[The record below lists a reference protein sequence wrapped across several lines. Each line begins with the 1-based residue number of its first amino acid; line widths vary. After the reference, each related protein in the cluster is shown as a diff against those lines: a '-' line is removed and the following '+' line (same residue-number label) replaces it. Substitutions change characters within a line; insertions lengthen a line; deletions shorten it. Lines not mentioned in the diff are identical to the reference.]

1 MTVQHNQATA
11 GADWPTEQKIANDLY
26 SNFLVEASAG
36 TGKTYSL
43 VTRVVSLIKAGP
55 ANGGAT
61 MDRLV
66 AITFTEAAAAEL
78 SDRIRSRMEQLLADH
93 HPDDAR
99 DPDDAHDVLG
109 PLSAD
114 ERTRVETA
122 IRNIDQATIQTIHG
136 FAGQLLRK
144 RPTDVGLPPGW
155 LQLDDLAATQ
165 RFNESWE
172 RWLEWAL
179 GSNTGV
185 SPDLHNVLRAL
196 IGARVG
202 VRRWRDLARIFSD
215 RYHHLRSDSSIES
228 IDLPALAA
236 NAAEQLRALAAECS
250 DPTDLLRTRINDAIA
265 TLDAA
270 AAAAAGNDP
279 DAVAQTLEEGAPI
292 VPSGNAGARK
302 NWPVSPTDVR
312 AAFRRIG
319 QAFQIAARSP
329 HLIAL
334 LQELRRHFVIDFE
347 AERKSDGVCTFDD
360 LLVWGRDLLL
370 NDGARRHFQRQYS
383 HILIDEFQDTDP
395 LQAEIAFYLASHPD
409 ADIQQH
415 PWPSLPLSAG
425 KLFLVGD
432 SKQSIY
438 RFRGADINVTN
449 QVKSGGQLQI
459 LTLTE
464 NRRSQQPILDWVNAR
479 FAAIMVDNNPDG
491 PPVQAEYLPLNPNA
505 GIQRPGL
512 GSVQVFGDPEPSPD
526 PSEYGTALELQARH
540 IANLIVTHASDS
552 PQRRRVY
559 DKGQQEIRPANFRD
573 VCILLRFRT
582 NLDSLLRALEDARV
596 PFRMEGGSLLF
607 DTQEV
612 QDLLNCLHAIDDPT
626 NQVPVAAALRSL
638 AFACSDE
645 DLLRWVAARG
655 PWDYTSELLND
666 SDTGSER
673 KQELWAVAPVWQAMT
688 TLRQYHQRR
697 HSAPVS
703 RFISEFIRERRLEQL
718 DLAEYRAREIWRRRQ
733 FLIDQARSFEA
744 ANPEDTGNSF
754 WNLHR
759 FLRWATSQHEEN
771 TRIAETTTPETDDD
785 AVRIMTV
792 HAAKGLE
799 FPIVI
804 LPDSTRPQNNRGRP
818 PVLFDADQGTAV
830 CAVGSGGMSM
840 ESVGYADIFALET
853 RHADAE
859 AVRLQYVAA
868 TRARDHL
875 FISRYAT
882 VRRAASA
889 NESEIAFANMPDDL
903 PHTTAAVTADV
914 ILANQDSTPNGP
926 PTAAPAYASQQ
937 WQANRS
943 ESIRHRSVQQ
953 AVTATW
959 LARVAAGDSAPVP
972 TPADQAVAVT
982 APSVD
987 DKEAEPDQERPWKTG
1002 RGGTAFGRAVHGVMQ
1017 DVVNRLSPQLPL
1029 FAGVKA
1035 DDLSSIADPHIARLA
1050 ALHASAEGLSSQ
1062 QDEVASLVR
1071 DALRHPEM
1079 LNALQ
1084 APRRWTEISVAAPVQ
1099 TSRGPVVIEGIID
1112 LLYED
1117 AAGQLVILDYK
1128 SDAVRNDADVDSK
1141 MAHYQYQGAAY
1152 AVAVET
1158 ATGIP
1163 VKAVRFLFMRA
1174 GAVRQINDL
1183 PGLIRQIP
1191 KMIDSAP

>member
-1 MTVQHNQATA
+1 M
-11 GADWPTEQKIANDLY
+11 
-26 SNFLVEASAG
+26 
-36 TGKTYSL
+36 
-43 VTRVVSLIKAGP
+43 
-55 ANGGAT
+55 
-61 MDRLV
+61 
-66 AITFTEAAAAEL
+66 
-78 SDRIRSRMEQLLADH
+78 
-93 HPDDAR
+93 
-99 DPDDAHDVLG
+99 
-109 PLSAD
+109 
-114 ERTRVETA
+114 
-122 IRNIDQATIQTIHG
+122 
-136 FAGQLLRK
+136 
-144 RPTDVGLPPGW
+144 
-155 LQLDDLAATQ
+155 DDLAATQ

-172 RWLEWAL
+172 RWLERSL
-179 GSNTGV
+179 GSDTGV
-185 SPDLHNVLRAL
+185 SPGLQNVLRAK

-202 VRRWRDLARIFSD
+202 VRRWRDIARIFSD

-228 IDLPALAA
+228 IDLTALAA
-236 NAAEQLRALAAECS
+236 DAAEELRALAAKCS
-250 DPTDLLRTRINDAIA
+250 DPTDLLRAQIYDAIA

-270 AAAAAGNDP
+270 AAGNDP
-279 DAVAQTLEEGAPI
+279 NTVAQALEEGAPI
-292 VPSGNAGARK
+292 IPRGSPGAAR
-302 NWPVSPTDVR
+302 NWPVSPTEVR
-312 AAFRRIG
+312 ADFRKIG

-329 HLIAL
+329 HLIEL
-334 LQELRRHFVIDFE
+334 LQELRRHFVVAFE
-347 AERKSDGVCTFDD
+347 AERKSDGVCTFND

-409 ADIQQH
+409 ANIQQH

-438 RFRGADINVTN
+438 RFRGADISVTN
-449 QVKSGGQLQI
+449 QVKSGGQLQV

-505 GIQRPGL
+505 DIQRPGL
-512 GSVQVFGDPEPSPD
+512 GSVQVFGDPEPSED
-526 PSEYGTALELQARH
+526 GTALELQSRH
-540 IANLIVTHASDS
+540 IANLIVAHASDS
-552 PQRRRVY
+552 AQRLHVS
-559 DKGQQEIRPANFRD
+559 DKDQQEIRPANFRD

-582 NLDSLLRALEDARV
+582 NLDGLLRALEDARV
-596 PFRMEGGSLLF
+596 PFRIEGGSLLF

-626 NQVPVAAALRSL
+626 NQVPVVAALRSL

-645 DLLRWVAARG
+645 DLLRWAAARG

-666 SDTGSER
+666 SDAGNER

-688 TLRQYHQRR
+688 ILRQYHQRR

-754 WNLHR
+754 WNLHQ
-759 FLRWATSQHEEN
+759 FLRWAASQQEEN
-771 TRIAETTTPETDDD
+771 ARIAETTTPETDDD

-804 LPDSTRPQNNRGRP
+804 LPDSTRPRSNRGRP
-818 PVLFDADQGTAV
+818 PVLFDGNKGTAV
-830 CAVGSGGMSM
+830 CAVGSGGTSM
-840 ESVGYADIFALET
+840 ESVGYGDIFALEA

-859 AVRLQYVAA
+859 AARLQYVAT

-875 FISRYAT
+875 FMSRYST
-882 VRRAASA
+882 VGRPASA
-889 NESEIAFANMPDDL
+889 HESDIAFANMPDDL

-914 ILANQDSTPNGP
+914 ILTNQDSTPTVP
-926 PTAAPAYASQQ
+926 LPTAPAYVPQQ
-937 WQANRS
+937 WQENRS

-959 LARVAAGDSAPVP
+959 LARVAADSAPVP
-972 TPADQAVAVT
+972 TPADEAT
-982 APSVD
+982 TLIAPSVD
-987 DKEAEPDQERPWKTG
+987 DKEAEPDQEQPWKTG

-1029 FAGVKA
+1029 SAGSSA
-1035 DDLSSIADPHIARLA
+1035 DDLSFIADPHITQLA
-1050 ALHASAEGLSSQ
+1050 ALHAGAEGLSSQ

-1117 AAGQLVILDYK
+1117 TAGQLVILDYK

-1158 ATGIP
+1158 AASMP

-1174 GAVRQINDL
+1174 GTVRQIDDL

-1191 KMIDSAP
+1191 EMIDFAT

>member
-11 GADWPTEQKIANDLY
+11 GADWATEQKIANDLY

-99 DPDDAHDVLG
+99 DVLG

-122 IRNIDQATIQTIHG
+122 IRNIDQATIQTIHS
-136 FAGQLLRK
+136 FAGQLLRE

-236 NAAEQLRALAAECS
+236 NSAEQLRALAAECS

-265 TLDAA
+265 TLN

-279 DAVAQTLEEGAPI
+279 DAVAQALEEGAPI

-319 QAFQIAARSP
+319 QAFQIAARSH

-334 LQELRRHFVIDFE
+334 LHELRRHFVLAFE

-360 LLVWGRDLLL
+360 LLVWGRDLLR
-370 NDGARRHFQRQYS
+370 NDGARRHFQRRYS

-395 LQAEIAFYLASHPD
+395 LQAEIAFYLASHPN
-409 ADIQQH
+409 ANIQQH

-438 RFRGADINVTN
+438 RFRGADISVTN
-449 QVKSGGQLQI
+449 QVKSGGQLQV

-464 NRRSQQPILDWVNAR
+464 NRRSQQPILDWVNPR
-479 FAAIMVDNNPDG
+479 FAEIMVDDNPDG
-491 PPVQAEYLPLNPNA
+491 PPVQAQYLPLIPNT

-512 GSVQVFGDPEPSPD
+512 GTVQVFGDPEPSPD
-526 PSEYGTALELQARH
+526 PSEYGTPLELQARH
-540 IANLIVTHASDS
+540 IANLIVAHASDS
-552 PQRRRVY
+552 AQRRRVY
-559 DKGQQEIRPANFRD
+559 DKDQQEIRPANFRD

-596 PFRMEGGSLLF
+596 PFRIEGGSLLF

-626 NQVPVAAALRSL
+626 NQVSVVAALRSL
-638 AFACSDE
+638 AFASSDE
-645 DLLRWVAARG
+645 DLLRWAAARG
-655 PWDYTSELLND
+655 PWDYTSELLSD
-666 SDTGSER
+666 SDAGSER
-673 KQELWAVAPVWQAMT
+673 RQELRAVAPVWQAMT
-688 TLRQYHQRR
+688 TLRQYHHQR

-703 RFISEFIRERRLEQL
+703 RFISAFIRERRLEQL

-759 FLRWATSQHEEN
+759 FLRWAASQQEEN
-771 TRIAETTTPETDDD
+771 ARIAETTAPETDDD

-818 PVLFDADQGTAV
+818 PVLFDADKGTAV

-840 ESVGYADIFALET
+840 ESIGYGDIFALEA

-875 FISRYAT
+875 FISRYST

-903 PHTTAAVTADV
+903 PHTTAAVTTDV
-914 ILANQDSTPNGP
+914 ILTNQDSTPNGP
-926 PTAAPAYASQQ
+926 PPAAPAYVPQQ

-959 LARVAAGDSAPVP
+959 LARVAAGDSTPVP
-972 TPADQAVAVT
+972 TPADQAAAMI

-987 DKEAEPDQERPWKTG
+987 DKEAEPDQERPWKMG

-1017 DVVNRLSPQLPL
+1017 DMVNRLSPQLPL
-1029 FAGVKA
+1029 SAGAGA

-1079 LNALQ
+1079 LNALR

-1117 AAGQLVILDYK
+1117 TAGQLVILDYK

-1158 ATGIP
+1158 ATSIP

>member
-55 ANGGAT
+55 DNGGAT

-93 HPDDAR
+93 DPDDAR
-99 DPDDAHDVLG
+99 DVLG

-122 IRNIDQATIQTIHG
+122 IRNIDQATIQTIHS
-136 FAGQLLRK
+136 FAGQLLRE

-228 IDLPALAA
+228 IDLPALAS
-236 NAAEQLRALAAECS
+236 NSAEQLRALAAECS

-270 AAAAAGNDP
+270 AAAGNDP
-279 DAVAQTLEEGAPI
+279 NAVAQALEEGAPI

-312 AAFRRIG
+312 ADFRKIG

-334 LQELRRHFVIDFE
+334 LRELRRHFVLAFE

-370 NDGARRHFQRQYS
+370 HDGARRHFQRRYS

-438 RFRGADINVTN
+438 RFRGADISVTN
-449 QVKSGGQLQI
+449 QVKSGGQLQV

-464 NRRSQQPILDWVNAR
+464 NRRSQQPILDWVNPR
-479 FAAIMVDNNPDG
+479 FAEIMVNDNPDG
-491 PPVQAEYLPLNPNA
+491 PPVQAEYLLLNPNA
-505 GIQRPGL
+505 DIQRPGL

-526 PSEYGTALELQARH
+526 PSEYGTPLELQARH
-540 IANLIVTHASDS
+540 IANLIVAHASDS
-552 PQRRRVY
+552 AQRLRVY
-559 DKGQQEIRPANFRD
+559 DKDQQEIRPANFRD

-596 PFRMEGGSLLF
+596 PFRIEGGSLLF

-626 NQVPVAAALRSL
+626 NQVSVVAALRSL

-645 DLLRWVAARG
+645 DLLRWAAACG
-655 PWDYTSELLND
+655 PWDYTSELLSD
-666 SDTGSER
+666 SDAGSER
-673 KQELWAVAPVWQAMT
+673 RQELRAVPPVWQAMT
-688 TLRQYHQRR
+688 TLRQYHRQR

-759 FLRWATSQHEEN
+759 FLRWAASQQEEN
-771 TRIAETTTPETDDD
+771 ARIAETTAPETDDD

-818 PVLFDADQGTAV
+818 PVLFDADKGTAV

-840 ESVGYADIFALET
+840 ESVGYGDIFALET

-889 NESEIAFANMPDDL
+889 NESEIAFANMHDDL
-903 PHTTAAVTADV
+903 PHTTAAITADV
-914 ILANQDSTPNGP
+914 ILTNQDSTPNGP
-926 PTAAPAYASQQ
+926 PTAAPAYVPQQ

-959 LARVAAGDSAPVP
+959 LARVAAGDSTPVP
-972 TPADQAVAVT
+972 TPADEAAAVI

-987 DKEAEPDQERPWKTG
+987 DKGAEPDQERPWKTG

-1029 FAGVKA
+1029 FAGASA
-1035 DDLSSIADPHIARLA
+1035 DDLSFIADPHIARLA

-1071 DALRHPEM
+1071 NALRHPEM

-1158 ATGIP
+1158 ATSIP

-1183 PGLIRQIP
+1183 PGLILQIP
-1191 KMIDSAP
+1191 EMIDFAT

>member
-1 MTVQHNQATA
+1 MTIQHNQATA
-11 GADWPTEQKIANDLY
+11 GADWATEQKIANDLY

-55 ANGGAT
+55 DNGGAT

-99 DPDDAHDVLG
+99 DVLG

-114 ERTRVETA
+114 ERARIETA
-122 IRNIDQATIQTIHG
+122 IRDIDQATIQTIHG
-136 FAGQLLRK
+136 FAGQLLRE

-185 SPDLHNVLRAL
+185 SPDLQNVLRAL

-236 NAAEQLRALAAECS
+236 NAAGELRALAAECS

-270 AAAAAGNDP
+270 AAAAAGNDSN
-279 DAVAQTLEEGAPI
+279 AVAQALEEGAPI
-292 VPSGNAGARK
+292 VPGGSPGARK

-312 AAFRRIG
+312 ADFRRIG
-319 QAFQIAARSP
+319 QAFQIAARSH

-334 LQELRRHFVIDFE
+334 LHELRRHFVLAFE

-360 LLVWGRDLLL
+360 LLVWGRDLLR

-438 RFRGADINVTN
+438 RFRGADISVTN
-449 QVKSGGQLQI
+449 QVKSGGQLQV

-464 NRRSQQPILDWVNAR
+464 NRRSQQPILDWVNPR
-479 FAAIMVDNNPDG
+479 FAEIMVNDNSNG
-491 PPVQAEYLPLNPNA
+491 PPVQAEYLPLIPNA

-512 GSVQVFGDPEPSPD
+512 GTVQVFGDPEPSPD

-540 IANLIVTHASDS
+540 IANLIVAHASIAAHASDS
-552 PQRRRVY
+552 AQRLHVS
-559 DKGQQEIRPANFRD
+559 DKDQQEIRPANFRD

-582 NLDSLLRALEDARV
+582 NLDSLLRALENAGV
-596 PFRMEGGSLLF
+596 PFRVEGGSLLF

-626 NQVPVAAALRSL
+626 NQVPVVAALRSL

-645 DLLRWVAARG
+645 DLLRWAAARG

-666 SDTGSER
+666 SDAGSQR
-673 KQELWAVAPVWQAMT
+673 QQELRAVAPVWQAMT
-688 TLRQYHQRR
+688 TLRQYHRQR

-759 FLRWATSQHEEN
+759 FLRWAASQQEEN
-771 TRIAETTTPETDDD
+771 ARIAETTTPETDDD

-804 LPDSTRPQNNRGRP
+804 LPDSTRPQSNRGRP
-818 PVLFDADQGTAV
+818 PVLFDADNGTAV

-914 ILANQDSTPNGP
+914 ILANQDATPHDSP
-926 PTAAPAYASQQ
+926 PAAPAYVPQQ

-972 TPADQAVAVT
+972 TPADEAAAVI
-982 APSVD
+982 APPVD

-1002 RGGTAFGRAVHGVMQ
+1002 RGGTAFGRAVHAVMQ
-1017 DVVNRLSPQLPL
+1017 DMVNRLSPQLPL
-1029 FAGVKA
+1029 SAGAGA

-1079 LNALQ
+1079 LNALR

-1117 AAGQLVILDYK
+1117 TAGQLVILDYK
-1128 SDAVRNDADVDSK
+1128 SDAVGNDADVDSK

-1158 ATGIP
+1158 ATRMP

-1174 GAVRQINDL
+1174 GAVRQIDDL
-1183 PGLIRQIP
+1183 PSLIRQIP

>member
-11 GADWPTEQKIANDLY
+11 GADWSTEQKIANDLY

-55 ANGGAT
+55 ENGGAT

-78 SDRIRSRMEQLLADH
+78 SDRIRSRMEQLLADP
-93 HPDDAR
+93 HPDDAH
-99 DPDDAHDVLG
+99 DTDNAHDVLG

-114 ERTRVETA
+114 EKARIEAA
-122 IRNIDQATIQTIHG
+122 IQNIDQATIQTIHS
-136 FAGQLLRK
+136 FAGQLLRE

-185 SPDLHNVLRAL
+185 SPDLHNVLRAM
-196 IGARVG
+196 IAAKVG

-215 RYHHLRSDSSIES
+215 RYHHLRSDTSIES

-236 NAAEQLRALAAECS
+236 NAAEQLRALAAGCS

-270 AAAAAGNDP
+270 AAAGNDP
-279 DAVAQTLEEGAPI
+279 NAVAQALEEGEPI
-292 VPSGNAGARK
+292 VPSGSPGARK

-312 AAFRRIG
+312 AEFRKIG

-329 HLIAL
+329 HLIEL
-334 LQELRRHFVIDFE
+334 LRELRRHFVLAFE
-347 AERKSDGVCTFDD
+347 VERKSDGVCTFND
-360 LLVWGRDLLL
+360 LLVWGRDLLR

-415 PWPSLPLSAG
+415 TWPSLPLSAG

-438 RFRGADINVTN
+438 RFRGADISVTN
-449 QVKSGGQLQI
+449 QVKSGGQLQV

-464 NRRSQQPILDWVNAR
+464 NRRSQQSILDWVNAR
-479 FAAIMVDNNPDG
+479 FPEIMVNDNPDG

-540 IANLIVTHASDS
+540 IANLIVAHASDS
-552 PQRRRVY
+552 LQRRRVS
-559 DKGQQEIRPANFRD
+559 DKDQQEIRPANFRD

-596 PFRMEGGSLLF
+596 PFRIEGGSLLF

-626 NQVPVAAALRSL
+626 NQVPVVAALRSL

-645 DLLRWVAARG
+645 DLLQWAAARG
-655 PWDYTSELLND
+655 PWDCTSELLND
-666 SDTGSER
+666 SDAGGER
-673 KQELWAVAPVWQAMT
+673 QQELRAVAPVWQAMT
-688 TLRQYHQRR
+688 TLRQYHRQR

-759 FLRWATSQHEEN
+759 FLRWAASQQEEN
-771 TRIAETTTPETDDD
+771 ARIAETTAPETDDD

-799 FPIVI
+799 FPIVV
-804 LPDSTRPQNNRGRP
+804 LPDSTRPQSNRGRP
-818 PVLFDADQGTAV
+818 PVLFDADKGTAV

-840 ESVGYADIFALET
+840 ESVGYGDIFALET

-859 AVRLQYVAA
+859 AARLQYVAA

-882 VRRAASA
+882 VRRPASPG
-889 NESEIAFANMPDDL
+889 ESEIAFANMPDDL

-914 ILANQDSTPNGP
+914 ILTNQDSTPTGP
-926 PTAAPAYASQQ
+926 PPAAPAYIPQQ
-937 WQANRS
+937 WQENRT

-959 LARVAAGDSAPVP
+959 LARVAAGTAAPVP
-972 TPADQAVAVT
+972 TLADAAAAVI
-982 APSVD
+982 APPVD
-987 DKEAEPDQERPWKTG
+987 DKEAEPDPEQPWKTG
-1002 RGGTAFGRAVHGVMQ
+1002 RGGTAFGRAVHAVMQ

-1029 FAGVKA
+1029 SAGASA
-1035 DDLSSIADPHIARLA
+1035 DDLSSIAGPHIARLA

-1062 QDEVASLVR
+1062 QDEVASLAR

-1079 LNALQ
+1079 LNALR

-1112 LLYED
+1112 LLYENT
-1117 AAGQLVILDYK
+1117 AGQLVILDYK

-1158 ATGIP
+1158 ATNMP

-1174 GAVRQINDL
+1174 GMVRQINDL

-1191 KMIDSAP
+1191 ELIDSAP

>member
-11 GADWPTEQKIANDLY
+11 GADWATEQKIANDLY

-55 ANGGAT
+55 TNGGAT

-99 DPDDAHDVLG
+99 DVLG

-122 IRNIDQATIQTIHG
+122 IRDIDQATIQTIHG
-136 FAGQLLRK
+136 FAGQLLRE

-172 RWLEWAL
+172 RWLERSL
-179 GSNTGV
+179 GLNTGV

-236 NAAEQLRALAAECS
+236 NAAGELRALAAKCS
-250 DPTDLLRTRINDAIA
+250 DPTDLLQTRIYDAIA

-279 DAVAQTLEEGAPI
+279 NAVAQALEEGAPI
-292 VPSGNAGARK
+292 VPRGSPGAAK

-312 AAFRRIG
+312 ADFRRIG

-329 HLIAL
+329 HLIAFL
-334 LQELRRHFVIDFE
+334 HELRRHFVLAFE

-370 NDGARRHFQRQYS
+370 HDGARRHFQRQYS

-415 PWPSLPLSAG
+415 TWPSLPLSAG

-438 RFRGADINVTN
+438 RFRGADISVTN
-449 QVKSGGQLQI
+449 QVKSGGQLQV

-464 NRRSQQPILDWVNAR
+464 NRRSQQPILDWVNPR
-479 FAAIMVDNNPDG
+479 FAEIMVNDNPNG
-491 PPVQAEYLPLNPNA
+491 PPVQAEYLPLIPNA

-540 IANLIVTHASDS
+540 IANLIVAHASIAAHASDS
-552 PQRRRVY
+552 AQRLRVS
-559 DKGQQEIRPANFRD
+559 DKDQQEIRPANFRD

-596 PFRMEGGSLLF
+596 PFRIEGGSLLF

-626 NQVPVAAALRSL
+626 NQVPVVAALRSL

-645 DLLRWVAARG
+645 DLLCWAAARG

-666 SDTGSER
+666 SDAGSER
-673 KQELWAVAPVWQAMT
+673 QQELRAVAPVWQAMT
-688 TLRQYHQRR
+688 TLRQYHRQR

-759 FLRWATSQHEEN
+759 FLRWAASQQEEN
-771 TRIAETTTPETDDD
+771 ARIAETTAPETDDD

-818 PVLFDADQGTAV
+818 PVLFDADKGTAV

-889 NESEIAFANMPDDL
+889 GESEIAFANMPDDL

-914 ILANQDSTPNGP
+914 ILTNQDSTPTGP
-926 PTAAPAYASQQ
+926 PPAAPAYVPQQ

-972 TPADQAVAVT
+972 TPADEAAAVI
-982 APSVD
+982 APPVD

-1029 FAGVKA
+1029 SAGASA

-1079 LNALQ
+1079 LNALR

-1117 AAGQLVILDYK
+1117 TAGQLVILDYK
-1128 SDAVRNDADVDSK
+1128 SDAVGNDADVDSK

-1158 ATGIP
+1158 ATRMP

-1183 PGLIRQIP
+1183 PSLIRQIP

>member
-1 MTVQHNQATA
+1 MTTPHNQATA
-11 GADWPTEQKIANDLY
+11 GADWSTEQKIANDLY

-61 MDRLV
+61 MDQLV

-93 HPDDAR
+93 HPG
-99 DPDDAHDVLG
+99 DAHDVLG
-109 PLSAD
+109 SVSAD
-114 ERTRVETA
+114 ERARIEAA
-122 IRNIDQATIQTIHG
+122 IQNIDQATIQTIHS
-136 FAGQLLRK
+136 FAGQLLRE

-172 RWLEWAL
+172 RWLERSL
-179 GSNTGV
+179 GSDTGV
-185 SPDLHNVLRAL
+185 SPDLQNVLRTM

-202 VRRWRDLARIFSD
+202 VQRWRDLARIFSD

-228 IDLPALAA
+228 IDLPELAA
-236 NAAEQLRALAAECS
+236 NSAEELRALAAGCS
-250 DPTDLLRTRINDAIA
+250 DPTDLLRAQIYDAIA

-270 AAAAAGNDP
+270 AAARNDP
-279 DAVAQTLEEGAPI
+279 NAVAQALEEGAPI
-292 VPSGNAGARK
+292 VPRGSPGAAR
-302 NWPVSPTDVR
+302 NWPVSPTEVR
-312 AAFRRIG
+312 ADFRKIG

-329 HLIAL
+329 HLIEL
-334 LQELRRHFVIDFE
+334 LQELRRHFVLAFE
-347 AERKSDGVCTFDD
+347 AERKSDGVCTFND
-360 LLVWGRDLLL
+360 LLVWGRDLLR

-415 PWPSLPLSAG
+415 TWPSLPLSAG

-438 RFRGADINVTN
+438 RFRGADISVTN
-449 QVKSGGQLQI
+449 QVKSGGQLQV

-479 FAAIMVDNNPDG
+479 FPEIMVNDNPDG

-505 GIQRPGL
+505 DIQRPGL

-526 PSEYGTALELQARH
+526 PSEDGTALELQARH
-540 IANLIVTHASDS
+540 IANLIVAHASDS
-552 PQRRRVY
+552 TQRLHVY
-559 DKGQQEIRPANFRD
+559 DKDQQEIRPATFRD

-582 NLDSLLRALEDARV
+582 NLDGLLRALEDARV
-596 PFRMEGGSLLF
+596 PFRIEGGSLLF

-612 QDLLNCLHAIDDPT
+612 QDLLNCLYAIDDPT
-626 NQVPVAAALRSL
+626 NQVSVVAALRSP

-645 DLLRWVAARG
+645 DLLRWAAARG

-666 SDTGSER
+666 TDAGSER
-673 KQELWAVAPVWQAMT
+673 QQELRAVAPVWQAMT
-688 TLRQYHQRR
+688 TLRQYHRQR

-703 RFISEFIRERRLEQL
+703 RFISQFIRERRLEQL

-754 WNLHR
+754 WNLHQ
-759 FLRWATSQHEEN
+759 FLRWAASQQEEN
-771 TRIAETTTPETDDD
+771 ARIAETTTPETDDD

-818 PVLFDADQGTAV
+818 PVLFDVDKGTAE
-830 CAVGSGGMSM
+830 CAVGSGGMRM
-840 ESVGYADIFALET
+840 ESVGYGDIFALEA

-859 AVRLQYVAA
+859 AARLQYVAT

-875 FISRYAT
+875 FMSRYST
-882 VRRAASA
+882 VSRPASPY
-889 NESEIAFANMPDDL
+889 ESEIAFAKMPDDL

-914 ILANQDSTPNGP
+914 VLIHQDSTPTV
-926 PTAAPAYASQQ
+926 PTPIAPAYVPQQ
-937 WQANRS
+937 WQENRS
-943 ESIRHRSVQQ
+943 GSIRHRSVQQ

-959 LARVAAGDSAPVP
+959 LARVAAGDSAPIP
-972 TPADQAVAVT
+972 TPADEAAAVI

-987 DKEAEPDQERPWKTG
+987 DKEAEPDQEQPWKTG
-1002 RGGTAFGRAVHGVMQ
+1002 RGGTAFGRAVHAVMQ

-1029 FAGVKA
+1029 SAGASA
-1035 DDLSSIADPHIARLA
+1035 DDLSFLADPHITRLA
-1050 ALHASAEGLSSQ
+1050 ALHASAEGLSAQ

-1084 APRRWTEISVAAPVQ
+1084 ASRRWTEISVAAPVQ

-1117 AAGQLVILDYK
+1117 AGGQLVILDYK

-1152 AVAVET
+1152 AVAVAT
-1158 ATGIP
+1158 ATNMP

-1174 GAVRQINDL
+1174 GTVRQINDL

-1191 KMIDSAP
+1191 EMIDFAT